1 MEGEGK
7 SSIESTTSFFKPGCV
22 EILDQLRAQMREL
35 GLDALII
42 PSEDGHQSEYT
53 PSRDQRRAFVSGF
66 TGSAGSCVVTFDHAL
81 LWTDGRYFLQAL
93 DQLDAENWSLMK
105 QLEKGTP
112 TIEEWLVANLD
123 GKSKVGMDGWLL
135 SISNYRNYQE
145 KLQEKEI
152 ELILYNQLNVRNPV
166 DLIWGDFQ
174 PKYDA
179 NPVKVHDVK
188 YAGLSI
194 EAKLDKIRER
204 MRNEKEVDA
213 LLLTALDE
221 VCWVYNIR
229 GSDIQYNPVVIS
241 YTLITMDSAVFFVD
255 VAKLDS
261 EVKSHLESSNV
272 QLFDYDNGVKE
283 LSKFLSSIASIYVD
297 PVVCNYALYLSMN
310 KDRDEAH
317 PLKIKEGP
325 SPVNLM
331 KAIKTKEEQE
341 GMKEA
346 HIRDGA
352 ALTAFLAWLE
362 HEVKVEGKNDVHTEY
377 TIAEKLEWFRS
388 QQDKFVSLS
397 FATISSIGSNGAI
410 IHYKPSED
418 TCKTINDRELILL
431 DSGGQYLDGTTDV
444 TRTFH
449 LGVPSD
455 REKFAFTLVL
465 KGHIAL
471 ASAIFPEGTMGSK
484 LDILAR
490 LPLWRYGLDYKHGT
504 GHGVG
509 KSFITLLNFRLVS
522 IKVNLDFPSLICIFR

>member
-1 MEGEGK
+1 MEGK
-7 SSIESTTSFFKPGCV
+7 SNSESLNFFKPGCV
-22 EILDQLRAQMREL
+22 EILNELRSQMKEL
-35 GLDALII
+35 SLDAIII

-66 TGSAGSCVVTFDHAL
+66 TGSAGTCVVTHQHAL

-93 DQLDAENWSLMK
+93 DQLDSNNWSLMK

-112 TIEEWLVANLD
+112 TIEEWLISNL
-123 GKSKVGMDGWLL
+123 GAESNVGMDGWLL
-135 SISNYRNYQE
+135 SISSYRTYQKKLEE
-145 KLQEKEI
+145 KGIQ
-152 ELILYNQLNVRNPV
+152 LILYSELNVPNPV
-166 DLIWGDFQ
+166 DVIWGDLQ

-179 NPVKVHDVK
+179 NPVSIHDIK

-194 EAKLDKIRER
+194 QDKLDKIRETLK
-204 MRNEKEVDA
+204 NEKKSEA
-213 LLLTALDE
+213 LILTALDE

-241 YTLITMDSAVFFVD
+241 YSLITMDSAVLFID
-255 VAKLDS
+255 ANKLDT
-261 EVKSHLESSNV
+261 EVKSHLSSAGV
-272 QLFDYDNGVKE
+272 QLFPYEEGINE
-283 LSKFLSSIASIYVD
+283 LSKFLSSLSSIYID
-297 PVVCNYALYLSMN
+297 TSVCNYALYLSIK
-310 KDRDEAH
+310 KDRKEDH
-317 PLKIKEGP
+317 PLTIKEGP

-362 HEVKVEGKNDVHTEY
+362 HEVKGEGKNDIHTEY

-449 LGVPSD
+449 LGLPSE

-471 ASAIFPEGTMGSK
+471 ALAIFPDGTMGSK

-490 LPLWRYGLDYKHGT
+490 LPLWKYGLDYKHGT

-509 KSFITLLNFRLVS
+509 KCFKILEKNYTS
-522 IKVNLDFPSLICIFR
+522 IYLFCF